1 MILKWFMASV
11 MFVKCCRRSFAVVW
25 PMKEESQYLTL
36 TLLMPQNLTVMSI
49 WQAWKIWFK
58 LSLNPTDRNF
68 DLLISL
74 TNLSF
79 DQISIFNLSI
89 DQISDIIS
97 THLIAVWDI
106 TVWKHHSYY
115 FIHVTVRVVWVTL
128 YNTIQCSHYFSLQG
142 VAV

>member
-1 MILKWFMASV
+1 MIHGISYVCKMLQKII
-11 MFVKCCRRSFAVVW
+11 CCGVTHERRV
-25 PMKEESQYLTL
+25 PIPYL